1 MITVLVLYYS
11 SYGHVERKAESVAKG
26 VGDVQDV
33 KVAIK
38 RVPELVPEEVAKK
51 SDFKLDQPAPI
62 VPSDASACE
71 SKSAPTGSE

>member
-1 MITVLVLYYS
+1 MTTVLALYYS
-11 SYGHVERKAESVAKG
+11 SYGHVERMAESVAKG

-51 SDFKLDQPAPI
+51 SDFKLDQPAP
-62 VPSDASACE
+62 SAE
-71 SKSAPTGSE
+71 PAELADYDGIIS